1 MSKRHLPT
9 TPTTSTKA
17 VHHFHYHYFLSD
29 PLHPKFQS
37 PTALKRVRSD
47 IKLRLTPKQTD
58 KTDAESNSSR
68 QSWKDA
74 INPEYQK
81 AGPNTPRNLKAAS
94 PTQKIV
100 ESLRKQYSHRS
111 KRVDTTESLHS
122 TPRIFQQRQRFS
134 STLLQAKK

>member
-1 MSKRHLPT
+1 MSKRPLPT

-17 VHHFHYHYFLSD
+17 VHHFHYHYFLPD
-29 PLHPKFQS
+29 PNPKYAS
-37 PTALKRVRSD
+37 PAALKRVRSD
-47 IKLRLTPKQTD
+47 IKLRPTPAPTD

-81 AGPNTPRNLKAAS
+81 ADPNPRNFKATS
-94 PTQKIV
+94 PSQKTV

-122 TPRIFQQRQRFS
+122 TPRVFQQRQRFS